1 MSSFSQKINRITT
14 QDAARIASQ
23 QKKMK
28 EDADRKAAQR
38 KVQASNM
45 SDSEEDDMQNRQLQ
59 TNAFKK
65 VAR

>member
-28 EDADRKAAQR
+28 EDADRKAAER